1 MRRSTSLVL
10 TIVALCGSMIALSP
24 SVAAQ
29 DPTAD
34 SPCVGS
40 WVWRVVP
47 PGQPEFIA
55 YSMFMADGGFITE
68 RSPVTAG
75 PADAPENVTFPGG
88 GYGAWEPTETGA
100 CAATFVGLD
109 TDSLGNLLTTVEIRF
124 VLEVAPDG
132 QTMSTV
138 GRDYATITAPD
149 GSVVF
154 EGFGGTI
161 TGTRIVVKLPPS
173 PSPSPSASASAA
185 P

>member
-1 MRRSTSLVL
+1 MRRSTALL
-10 TIVALCGSMIALSP
+10 ITLLALCGSMIALSP
-24 SVAAQ
+24 GVGAQ

-40 WVWRVVP
+40 WVWRVMP
-47 PGQPEFIA
+47 PDQPEFTA
-55 YSMFMADGGFITE
+55 YSMFLADGGFITE
-68 RSPVTAG
+68 PAPVTAG
-75 PADAPENVTFPGG
+75 PSDAPEKVTFPGG
-88 GYGAWEPTETGA
+88 GYGAWEPTATGA

-124 VLEVAPDG
+124 VLEVGPDG

-138 GRDYATITAPD
+138 GRDYATIMAPD
-149 GSVVF
+149 GSVIF

-173 PSPSPSASASAA
+173 PSQSPSASAA